1 MDTYQL
7 LIHHPDGRRE
17 RTAAAN
23 ARVIIGSG
31 AHCDARL
38 AADQAAFEHVVLN
51 QADPAAPFVR
61 ALATQPTATLDG
73 QPFTQA
79 ALGAS
84 AVLVIGGTRIEITR
98 AAHVAVAKSSA
109 LGPAMIAKV
118 AVIVVLFGAIAAIT
132 MKSNDAQ
139 ATPPPPMPELFD
151 KEAASCP
158 KTDAVQAKAIADDQ
172 RLAGDA
178 ARERSPFDP
187 REARLAVKSYEL
199 ASACYRQV
207 QSVQVADEAAQNAKR
222 LREETVLDF
231 RARRVRL
238 ERLMLVGD
246 YELAA
251 QDVAVLSALTEG
263 TTSGYAQYLA
273 GVTQTIKNN
282 QGDKKK

>member
-1 MDTYQL
+1 METYDL

-17 RTAAAN
+17 RTSVAN
-23 ARVIIGSG
+23 ARILIGSG

-51 QADPAAPFVR
+51 QADPAAPYVR
-61 ALATQPTATLDG
+61 ALATQPPATLDG

-79 ALGAS
+79 TLGAS
-84 AVLVIGGTRIEITR
+84 AVLVVGGTRIEITR
-98 AAHVAVAKSSA
+98 AAHVAAAKSSA
-109 LGPAMIAKV
+109 LGPAMIAKLG
-118 AVIVVLFGAIAAIT
+118 VILVLFGAIAAIT

-151 KEAASCP
+151 KAAAGCP
-158 KTDAVQAKAIADDQ
+158 KTDAVQAKAVAEDQ

-207 QSVQVADEAAQNAKR
+207 QSQPAADEAAQNAKR
-222 LREETVLDF
+222 LRDETVLDF
-231 RARRVRL
+231 RGRRVRL

-263 TTSGYAQYLA
+263 TTGAYAQYLA
-273 GVTQTIKNN
+273 NVNQIIKNS
-282 QGDKKK
+282 QGEKKK